1 MNRIVTGCVL
11 LAVCGLLVCAPAR
24 ADDREE
30 RTRIARERGEATL
43 HFQQRQR
50 ECEQRFAVTS
60 CVDEARAEHRQA
72 LLRLR
77 GQESVLDEAE
87 RKRRAAQRM
96 AAIREKVSAEAA
108 RDAAPRPV
116 RPTPPMNVSA
126 PRQKAAASA
135 PPRAAA
141 RAASA
146 ASAPERSAEEAR
158 SRERFEKRQREAKAH
173 RDEAAR
179 RQAERAKPGKAAV
192 PPLPDPAAR

>member
-1 MNRIVTGCVL
+1 ML
-11 LAVCGLLVCAPAR
+11 LAVCGLLACASAH

-43 HFQQRQR
+43 RFEERQR

-108 RDAAPRPV
+108 RDAVPRPA
-116 RPTPPMNVSA
+116 RPAPAMNVSA
-126 PRQKAAASA
+126 PRQKTSASA
-135 PPRAAA
+135 APRV
-141 RAASA
+141 ASA
-146 ASAPERSAEEAR
+146 ASSPDRSAQEVR

-179 RQAERAKPGKAAV
+179 RQAERAKPGKAPVA
-192 PPLPDPAAR
+192 PLPDPAGR

>member
-1 MNRIVTGCVL
+1 MNRIVMH
-11 LAVCGLLVCAPAR
+11 CGLLALCGLLACASAR

-30 RTRIARERGEATL
+30 RARIARERGEATL
-43 HFQQRQR
+43 RFQQRQR
-50 ECEQRFAVTS
+50 ECGQRFAVTA

-96 AAIREKVSAEAA
+96 AAIREKVSAEAV

-116 RPTPPMNVSA
+116 RPAPVMNVSA

-135 PPRAAA
+135 APRVAAT
-141 RAASA
+141 
-146 ASAPERSAEEAR
+146 ASAPDRSTQEVR
-158 SRERFEKRQREAKAH
+158 SRERFEKRQRDAKAH

-179 RQAERAKPGKAAV
+179 RQAERAKSEKSPVA
-192 PPLPDPAAR
+192 PLPDPAAR

>member
-1 MNRIVTGCVL
+1 MNQLSMRGWLL
-11 LAVCGLLVCAPAR
+11 LACGLVACASVH

-30 RTRIARERGEATL
+30 RARIARERSEATG

-87 RKRRAAQRM
+87 RKRRAAQRV

-108 RDAAPRPV
+108 RDAEPRPA
-116 RPTPPMNVSA
+116 RPAPAMNVSA
-126 PRQKAAASA
+126 PRQKPASA
-135 PPRAAA
+135 APA
-141 RAASA
+141 RVAASA
-146 ASAPERSAEEAR
+146 ASAPDRSAQEAR
-158 SRERFEKRQREAKAH
+158 SRERFERRQREAKAH
-173 RDEAAR
+173 QDEAAR
-179 RQAERAKPGKAAV
+179 RQSERTKPGKAPV

>member
-1 MNRIVTGCVL
+1 MKRFAMRCWL
-11 LAVCGLLVCAPAR
+11 LPLCGLLACAPVR

-30 RTRIARERGEATL
+30 RARIARERGEATQR
-43 HFQQRQR
+43 FQQRQR
-50 ECEQRFAVTS
+50 ECEQRFAVTA

-108 RDAAPRPV
+108 RDASPRPA
-116 RPTPPMNVSA
+116 RPAPAMNVVTPRAKPAA
-126 PRQKAAASA
+126 PSAASR
-135 PPRAAA
+135 P
-141 RAASA
+141 ASA
-146 ASAPERSAEEAR
+146 ASAPDRSAQEAR
-158 SRERFEKRQREAKAH
+158 SRERFERRQREAQAH
-173 RDEAAR
+173 RDQAAR
-179 RQAERAKPGKAAV
+179 RQAERASGAKAVV

>member
-1 MNRIVTGCVL
+1 MNRSTMRAWL
-11 LAVCGLLVCAPAR
+11 LATCGLLICTAAR

-30 RTRIARERGEATL
+30 RTRISRERAEATMR
-43 HFQQRQR
+43 FQQRQR
-50 ECEQRFAVTS
+50 ECEQRFAVTA
-60 CVDEARAEHRQA
+60 CVDEARADHRQA

-108 RDAAPRPV
+108 RDAAPRPA
-116 RPTPPMNVSA
+116 RPAPAMKVSA
-126 PRQKAAASA
+126 PRQKPAS
-135 PPRAAA
+135 PSPA
-141 RAASA
+141 RVAASA
-146 ASAPERSAEEAR
+146 ASVPDRSAEEAR

-179 RQAERAKPGKAAV
+179 RQSERTKPGKRPV
-192 PPLPDPAAR
+192 EPLPDPAGR

>member
-1 MNRIVTGCVL
+1 MNQFLLRCGVL
-11 LAVCGLLVCAPAR
+11 SVCGLLACMPAQ
-24 ADDREE
+24 ADDRQE
-30 RTRIARERGEATL
+30 RARIARERDEATL
-43 HFQQRQR
+43 RFQQRQR
-50 ECEQRFAVTS
+50 ECEQRFAVTA

-108 RDAAPRPV
+108 RDAVPRPV
-116 RPTPPMNVSA
+116 RPAPAITVSA
-126 PRQKAAASA
+126 PRQKPSAAPAASR
-135 PPRAAA
+135 PT
-141 RAASA
+141 ASA
-146 ASAPERSAEEAR
+146 SSPERSAQEAR

-179 RQAERAKPGKAAV
+179 RQAERAKDGKAAV
-192 PPLPDPAAR
+192 RPLPDPAAR

>member
-1 MNRIVTGCVL
+1 MNRFPMRGWLL
-11 LAVCGLLVCAPAR
+11 LACGLVACGAVH

-30 RTRIARERGEATL
+30 RARIARERSEATER
-43 HFQQRQR
+43 FQQRQR

-108 RDAAPRPV
+108 RDAAPRPA
-116 RPTPPMNVSA
+116 RPAPAMNVSA
-126 PRQKAAASA
+126 PRQKAAA
-135 PPRAAA
+135 PTPA
-141 RAASA
+141 RVAASA
-146 ASAPERSAEEAR
+146 ASAPDRSAQEAR

-173 RDEAAR
+173 RDEAVR
-179 RQAERAKPGKAAV
+179 RQSERTKPGKTPV
-192 PPLPDPAAR
+192 EPLPDPAAR

>member
-1 MNRIVTGCVL
+1 MNGFVKRCWL
-11 LAVCGLLVCAPAR
+11 LPICGLLAGGSVL
-24 ADDREE
+24 ADDRQE
-30 RTRIARERGEATL
+30 RTRIARERDEATL
-43 HFQQRQR
+43 RFQQRQR
-50 ECEQRFAVTS
+50 ECEQRFAVTA

-108 RDAAPRPV
+108 RDASPRPV
-116 RPTPPMNVSA
+116 RPAPAMNVVT
-126 PRQKAAASA
+126 PRAKPVAASA
-135 PPRAAA
+135 ASRP
-141 RAASA
+141 ASA
-146 ASAPERSAEEAR
+146 ASAPDRSAQEAR
-158 SRERFEKRQREAKAH
+158 SRERFEKRQREAQAH

-179 RQAERAKPGKAAV
+179 RQADRARGAKAVV